1 MSFSLT
7 QLEKLAKNGNSS
19 AKQALNAYK
28 KTKEKESVLTKTI
41 TKKPESKVPILVSQL
56 KQAGITGLR
65 WSEHP
70 KGEYKFHHTRRW
82 RLDVYDPGTKVA
94 LEVEGGIHSH
104 GKQGNISRH
113 LHHSG
118 YEGDIIKYFN
128 AEKMGIWVLR
138 ASSEMVKS
146 GIAASMFIQALELR
160 GYINSK
166 PNSSYIAYREMV

>member
-1 MSFSLT
+1 MSFSVS
-7 QLEKLAKNGNSS
+7 QLRHLAKSGSQS
-19 AKQALNAYK
+19 AKQALEAYDRQK
-28 KTKEKESVLTKTI
+28 SVDKPLTKSI
-41 TKKPESKVPILVSQL
+41 TEKPESKVPVLISQL
-56 KQAGITGLR
+56 KMAGITNLR
-65 WSEHP
+65 WAEHP
-70 KGEYKFHHTRRW
+70 DGEYKFHPTRRW

-118 YEGDIIKYFN
+118 YEADIIKYFN

-146 GIAASMFIQALELR
+146 GIAAAMFIQAMEAK
-160 GYINSK
+160 GFNNSK
-166 PNSSYIAYREMV
+166 PNSSYKAYRDMV